1 MEPVPALLQ
10 ATVRGVRI
18 MKTKSDCPPKPA
30 RDPHEEWRLA
40 LIHAWKNRRGYTR
53 PTDVAYPVFDEDFIL
68 DEF

>member
-1 MEPVPALLQ
+1 
-10 ATVRGVRI
+10 